1 MECGLM
7 EKVSDEELK
16 EILDRNKLLRSEN
29 NEDRMFV

>member
-1 MECGLM
+1 MEYGLM